1 MSPDE
6 KQPEASSA
14 DLQTGN
20 WSWDFANDT
29 VCWDNAMHRL
39 FGIDPGTFGGASD
52 DFLNLVH
59 PGDRAHVANSMA
71 AAVECGRR
79 YEGEFRVKWPDG
91 SVYSVVMNGETQADE
106 HGKAAHMTGTCHV
119 SSGENVSGLTSSMER
134 TMFAAL
140 MENLPDCVYFKDMSS
155 RMIVTSRAN
164 ARWFGLDDPKRLI
177 GKTDF
182 DLFTDEHAV
191 QAMEDERQIMET
203 GQPIINLEEK
213 ETWPDGHATYVSTS
227 KLPLRDE
234 RGRIIGTFGL
244 SRDITERKHA
254 EEQLAQFA
262 EELRHRNEILEEEL
276 TMAREL
282 QLAMLPQSFPSFF
295 HDGREALRFFHFF
308 QPSTTVS
315 GDFFDV
321 YEISPDRVGVFVC
334 DVMGHGVGASL
345 IAATARA
352 LVEELT
358 ARGDGP
364 GAVLSDLNAALRRI
378 LRHNSSPMFVTACY
392 LEADLGKGEL
402 SYANAGHPK
411 PLLVR
416 AGEAAEALPG
426 SISPVLG
433 LFDDIAYG
441 SQVCPIRPGGKV
453 LLFTDG
459 LYEVE
464 SPEGDVY
471 DYSRLQQSVEA
482 HGSLA
487 LKDLCRNVVDDVKA
501 FAARSE
507 FSDDVCLI
515 GMELM

>member
-1 MSPDE
+1 MSPE
-6 KQPEASSA
+6 ANQPVPSFAEFP
-14 DLQTGN
+14 TGT
-20 WSWDFANDT
+20 WRWDFSDDSML
-29 VCWDNAMHRL
+29 WDEPMCRL

-52 DFLNLVH
+52 DLLNLVH
-59 PGDRAHVANSMA
+59 PGDRTHVANSMVNS
-71 AAVECGRR
+71 VESGTHF
-79 YEGEFRVKWPDG
+79 EGEFRVQWPDG
-91 SVYSVVMNGETQADE
+91 TVRSVVMRGEAIRDE
-106 HGKAAHMTGTCHV
+106 HGKAHGMAGTCEMSNH
-119 SSGENVSGLTSSMER
+119 ENISGLTASMER

-140 MENLPDCVYFKDMSS
+140 MDNLPDCIYFKDMNS
-155 RMIVTSRAN
+155 RMIVASQAN
-164 ARWFGLDDPKRLI
+164 ARWFGLESPNQLI

-182 DLFTDEHAV
+182 DLFTDEHAL
-191 QAMEDERQIMET
+191 QAMEDEREILET
-203 GQPIINLEEK
+203 GRPIINLEEK
-213 ETWPDGHATYVSTS
+213 ETWPDGHCTYVSTS
-227 KLPLRDE
+227 KMPLRDE

-276 TMAREL
+276 AMAREL

-295 HDGREALRFFHFF
+295 HDGREAIRFFHFF

-321 YEISPDRVGVFVC
+321 YQISSARVGIFIC

-358 ARGDGP
+358 AKGEGP
-364 GAVLSDLNAALRRI
+364 GTVLTDLNTSLRRI

-392 LEADLGKGEL
+392 LEANLATGEL
-402 SYANAGHPK
+402 QFANAGHPRPFHVK
-411 PLLVR
+411 PEGTTPL
-416 AGEAAEALPG
+416 AGVTG
-426 SISPVLG
+426 PVLG
-433 LFDDIAYG
+433 LFDEAVYQTGVTQICSGD
-441 SQVCPIRPGGKV
+441 KV

-471 DYSRLQQSVEA
+471 DYSRLQDTVEYR
-482 HGSLA
+482 HQLP
-487 LKDLCRNVVDDVKA
+487 LKDLCRAVVDEVKS
-501 FAARSE
+501 FSTQRE

-515 GMELM
+515 GLELA